1 MSEPAVGRSRTS
13 APVFLGLY
21 RAEPHGE
28 IARLLLAFLAS
39 AGLFYVNIM
48 PALVDGLIHGAGFS
62 NRDAGMIGSSNVYG
76 AALGALTAVFLV
88 KRINWR
94 AAAYALLAG
103 LICMDL
109 VSMLLHSFQQLVVA
123 RFLHGYFGGMLV
135 GIGFSIIAR
144 TREADRT
151 FGYLLMV
158 QVGLGGV
165 GLMLLPPLVPML
177 GTWVLFAALILFSS
191 ATLAMVP
198 FLDAYPAAVEQ
209 ERTASTA
216 DGRLRRGPLTL
227 SLVAT
232 FLFQGGNMAVYA
244 YMIGVGRAAGLGTE
258 ITSPALAVADWI
270 AIAGSGLVIL
280 LSTRYGRT
288 LPLTAAILVTAA
300 CTWALHFSGLATV
313 FVTANCVIGIT
324 WAFGIPYLLGMCAE
338 FDATGQMAALGGF
351 ASKMGLA
358 SGPMLAAL
366 VVGKSNYAL
375 VIDLGTAI
383 LLLCLVAVLWP
394 ARLLDRDRRVAAR
407 ALVD

>member
-1 MSEPAVGRSRTS
+1 MNTPSAGTSRSSDT
-13 APVFLGLY
+13 VFLGLGK
-21 RAEPHGE
+21 ASPNGE
-28 IARLLLAFLAS
+28 IARILLAFLAS

-62 NRDAGMIGSSNVYG
+62 NREAGMIGSSNVYG

-94 AAAYALLAG
+94 AAAYGLLVG

-109 VSMLLHSFQQLVVA
+109 VSMTLHSFQYLLVV
-123 RFLHGYFGGMLV
+123 RFLHGFIGGVLV
-135 GIGFSIIAR
+135 GIGFSIISR

-151 FGYLLMV
+151 FGYLLLV
-158 QVGLGGV
+158 QVGIGGI
-165 GLMLLPPLVPML
+165 GLMLLPPLVPIL
-177 GTWVLFAALILFSS
+177 GTWVLFAALIMFSA

-198 FLDAYPAAVEQ
+198 FLESYPAGGEPKRAV
-209 ERTASTA
+209 RTE
-216 DGRLRRGPLTL
+216 DGRLRRGPLML
-227 SLVAT
+227 SLLAT

-244 YMIGVGRAAGLGTE
+244 YAIGIGKAAGLGTA

-270 AIAGSGLVIL
+270 AIAGSALVIF

-288 LPLTAAILVTAA
+288 VPLIIAILVTAA
-300 CTWALHFSGLATV
+300 ATWALHFSGVAAVYVL
-313 FVTANCVIGIT
+313 ANCVVGMT
-324 WAFGIPYLLGMCAE
+324 WAFGIPYLLGMCSE

-366 VVGKSNYAL
+366 VVGKSNYGL
-375 VIDLGTAI
+375 VINLGTAI
-383 LLLCLVAVLWP
+383 LLLCLLATLLP
-394 ARLLDRDRRVAAR
+394 SRLLDRERRAAD
-407 ALVD
+407 ALIN